1 VSAATPRAPR
11 GLVRIAARVAPAALL
26 IQVLSFGS
34 SIALATQLGAT
45 DQTDAYY
52 LALSVPT
59 LAYGVLIA
67 ALRLGAIPTLTN
79 IAHAE
84 SPERF
89 SRACDEVVS
98 ATLAVAIGLA
108 VIATTVMIAFVP
120 TVVGGSAHLIS
131 LTRQFVL
138 ELSPYSVTGA
148 MLGVLGAILA
158 VRGRFVSATVV
169 LAFEP
174 ILKSALVLAFSRQ
187 LGAQTLIIGNLAGN
201 VLAAAT
207 LWELLRR
214 DGITVRPAAFHASP
228 VVRGLLALSAPLVIS
243 QSLLSTNPL
252 VDRATA
258 ASLGSGS
265 VTVFELG
272 VRLFSVPTS
281 LLTGM
286 LIAPL
291 AATWAARFAE
301 RGWGAVVQSFTRVVV
316 AVFLI
321 IPPLVVLGFVL
332 RHELV
337 SIVYRAG
344 RYSAADVRR
353 TGDVLGA
360 LLLGLTAQILVMPL
374 ATLFIVR
381 RDTVFPMLV
390 GIANFLLN
398 ATLDIVLRGSLGVT
412 GIALS
417 TTLTLTLLCG
427 VFAWKARRRWG
438 SLGIDR
444 SLSSPLLLSV
454 ASCAVIALTSSL
466 AVHLA
471 SPENSRL
478 KAVVT
483 VAVAASLGLVIH
495 ATALTLGRASIR
507 IALPMLPRAGFLR
520 RRRT

>member
-1 VSAATPRAPR
+1 
-11 GLVRIAARVAPAALL
+11 LVGIAARVAPAALL
-26 IQVLSFGS
+26 VQVLSLGS

-59 LAYGVLIA
+59 IAFGVLIA
-67 ALRLGAIPTLTN
+67 ALRLGAIPTLAN
-79 IAHAE
+79 VAHAE
-84 SPERF
+84 SPEHF
-89 SRACDEVVS
+89 SRACDEVAS
-98 ATLAVAIGLA
+98 ATLALGIGLA
-108 VIATTVMIAFVP
+108 VLTTTVMIALVP

-138 ELSPYSVTGA
+138 ELSPYAVTGA

-158 VRGRFVSATVV
+158 VRGRFVAATIV
-169 LAFEP
+169 LGFEP
-174 ILKSALVLAFSRQ
+174 VLKSALVLAFGRQ

-201 VLAAAT
+201 LLAVAT
-207 LWELLRR
+207 LWDLLRR
-214 DGITVRPAAFHASP
+214 EGLTVRLAAFHASP
-228 VVRGLLALSAPLVIS
+228 VVRGLLALSGPLVIS

-252 VDRATA
+252 VDRFTA
-258 ASLGSGS
+258 ASLGPGS

-286 LIAPL
+286 FIAPL
-291 AATWAARFAE
+291 AATWTTRFAQ
-301 RGWGAVVQSFTRVVV
+301 RGWDAVLQSFIRVVV

-321 IPPLVVLGFVL
+321 VPPLIILGFVL

-337 SIVYRAG
+337 GIVYGAG
-344 RYSAADVRR
+344 RYSAADVRH
-353 TGDVLGA
+353 TSNVLGI
-360 LLLGLTAQILVMPL
+360 LLLGLVAQILVIPL

-398 ATLDIVLRGSLGVT
+398 AILDVLLRGPLGVN

-427 VFAWKARRRWG
+427 VFAWEARRRWG
-438 SLGIDR
+438 SLGFHR
-444 SLSSPLLLSV
+444 SLSTPLLVS
-454 ASCAVIALTSSL
+454 ACSCAVIALTSTL
-466 AVHLA
+466 AVRIA
-471 SPENSRL
+471 SPESSRL
-478 KAVVT
+478 QAVAVV
-483 VAVAASLGLVIH
+483 VVAASVGLVVH
-495 ATALTLGRASIR
+495 ATALTIGRAPIR
-507 IALPMLPRAGFLR
+507 TALPMLPTLPGAAFLR